1 MPPTIWTDQ
10 FSLMPSSCT
19 NAMMVK
25 ILDLLF
31 PVKDDA
37 RILWYLQFH
46 VGKMERRHR
55 LAKLFSEYFFVV
67 EYGEL

>member
-1 MPPTIWTDQ
+1 
-10 FSLMPSSCT
+10 
-19 NAMMVK
+19 MMVK